1 MMLKTCG
8 TSTAAPAPWTS
19 LKPTR
24 TWLSG
29 ASAQARDAAVKTIT
43 PTRYVRRRP

>member
-1 MMLKTCG
+1 MVGADLD
-8 TSTAAPAPWTS
+8 APRSQTVPWTS

-29 ASAQARDAAVKTIT
+29 ASAQASDAAVKTRM
-43 PTRYVRRRP
+43 PAR